1 MTNVLTMSA
10 PLFRRSVGFDRF
22 GDLFDSILDEK
33 ADSYDSYPPHNIEK
47 LNDDSYRIT
56 MAVAGFSERDLQVT
70 LNDDTLVIAGSHLG
84 LDKQEAESLED
95 SDLVE
100 VLHHGI
106 ASRAFE
112 RSFRLADQIKVKG
125 AILKDGL
132 LTINLK
138 HIVPEEKKPRLIKI
152 NADSGEIA
160 HSKKD

>member
-1 MTNVLTMSA
+1 MTNVLTLSA

-47 LNDDSYRIT
+47 LNDESYRIT
-56 MAVAGFSERDLQVT
+56 MAVAGFNERDLQVT
-70 LNDDTLVIAGSHLG
+70 LNDDTLIIAGSHLG
-84 LDKQEAESLED
+84 INTLDDESLEGG
-95 SDLVE
+95 DLVE

-112 RSFRLADQIKVKG
+112 RSFRLADQIKVKS
-125 AILKDGL
+125 AVLKDGL

-138 HIVPEEKKPRLIKI
+138 HIVPEENKPRLIKI
-152 NADSGEIA
+152 SVE
-160 HSKKD
+160 KEV